1 MVSDWLTANCEIVI
15 STECRH
21 NPDMKNHT
29 HPYTKHDLLVEVPSL
44 GVVRDIGK
52 EGVRN
57 MTLQLLLN
65 QVRCQQNL
73 DIYPYPKYGSTLC

>member
-1 MVSDWLTANCEIVI
+1 
-15 STECRH
+15 
-21 NPDMKNHT
+21 MKNHT

-52 EGVRN
+52 EGVTN

-73 DIYPYPKYGSTLC
+73 DIYPYPKYGSTLCIYMHELMVRVRQLGSVAIIKM